1 MPGTEKE
8 SDKSSSGSLTWIQW
22 VQLLVVSSGV
32 FLSALD
38 VSVNVALP
46 RISEYFYSS
55 PSTTY
60 LMIIFY
66 LGTTV
71 GLQLTMGRA
80 GDVFGLRKIFIL
92 GLVAYSLAM
101 MAIGFSPT
109 IQSVVGFRVLQ
120 AVGNSALL
128 VIAPALATSLFP
140 SEVRGRALGVMTGV
154 GSIGMIVGTL
164 YAGIALE
171 YVSWRWI
178 FFGRMPICILAIIG
192 SLTIIRGV
200 GNRPNIKPGTLANFD
215 WIGAGL
221 VFFCLSGFVA
231 TINSATAIGWFRVE
245 TFASLGFS
253 IVAGIFFVRRQST
266 ITDPLFNFRLV
277 NNLTVGGGFCS
288 NLFLY
293 MGSFVN
299 LFILPYFVGEIMGAS
314 SLVLGIFLL
323 LNAVSVSVFSP
334 IGGYLSDRVGPG
346 IITVSGLVIVFV
358 GLISYTT
365 LGSDSSLLEIA
376 VRMLFV
382 GIGMGLFQSAN
393 LSLIMG
399 TMPSSDLGSGGAVSS
414 ISRGLGSVTAVTLLG
429 WMFTSIYEVKS
440 PSVDIL
446 EASSN
451 ADSIAS
457 FMNAFQISYIAGAAL
472 VLLAIVASAVAW
484 LGLKRSQNI
493 PVN

>member
-1 MPGTEKE
+1 MTGIQKGSNE
-8 SDKSSSGSLTWIQW
+8 SSSGSLTWVQW
-22 VQLLVVSSGV
+22 TQLLVVSSGV
-32 FLSALD
+32 FLSSLD

-46 RISEYFYSS
+46 RISEYFYAS

-80 GDVFGLRKIFIL
+80 GDVFGLRRVFIL

-101 MAIGFSPT
+101 VAIGLSPT

-192 SLTIIRGV
+192 SLTIIRRV
-200 GNRPNIKPGTLANFD
+200 GNQRNTDSRALVNFD
-215 WIGAGL
+215 WIGAVL
-221 VFFCLSGFVA
+221 VFLCLTGFVGA
-231 TINSATAIGWFRVE
+231 INSATAIGWFRAE
-245 TFASLGFS
+245 TFVALTLFI
-253 IVAGIFFVRRQST
+253 IVGIFFIRRQL
-266 ITDPLFNFRLV
+266 IILDPLFNFRLV
-277 NNLTVGGGFCS
+277 SNFTVGGGFLS

-314 SLVLGIFLL
+314 SVVLGVFLL
-323 LNAVSVSVFSP
+323 LNAVAVSVFSP
-334 IGGYLSDRVGPG
+334 IGGYLSDRIGPG
-346 IITVSGLVIVFV
+346 IITVSGLVIVFIS
-358 GLISYTT
+358 LISYTT
-365 LGSDSSLLEIA
+365 LLADSSIFEIA
-376 VRMLFV
+376 VRMVFV
-382 GIGMGLFQSAN
+382 GMGIGLFQSSN

-399 TMPSSDLGSGGAVSS
+399 RMPYSDLGAGGAVSS

-429 WMFTSIYEVKS
+429 WMFTSIYEAKS

-446 EASSN
+446 EAASSV
-451 ADSIAS
+451 DSIAS
-457 FMNAFQISYIAGAAL
+457 FMSAFQFSYIAASVL
-472 VLLAIVASAVAW
+472 VLIAIAASGLAW
-484 LGLKRSQNI
+484 LGLERSQNTL
-493 PVN
+493 VN